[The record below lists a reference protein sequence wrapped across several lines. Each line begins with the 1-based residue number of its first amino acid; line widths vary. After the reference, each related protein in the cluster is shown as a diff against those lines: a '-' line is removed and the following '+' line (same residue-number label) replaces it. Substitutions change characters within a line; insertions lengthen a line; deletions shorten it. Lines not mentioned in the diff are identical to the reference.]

1 MNVDY
6 AINFDKFGLS
16 DEMEYDL
23 SGVDIPTAIEEFVNI
38 LEIDNK
44 GSIIDYTLD
53 LYKRSK

>member
-16 DEMEYDL
+16 DENEYDL
-23 SGVDIPTAIEEFVNI
+23 SGVDIPTAIGEFVNI

-44 GSIIDYTLD
+44 GAIIDYTLD